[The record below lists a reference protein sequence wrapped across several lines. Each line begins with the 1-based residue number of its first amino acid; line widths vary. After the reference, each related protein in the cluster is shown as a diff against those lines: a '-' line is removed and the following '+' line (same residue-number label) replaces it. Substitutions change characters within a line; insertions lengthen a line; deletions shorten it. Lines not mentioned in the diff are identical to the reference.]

1 MIIAAGRGKL
11 RQISLQGHQG
21 PLAHH
26 CLHSHTPLLMLHAHN
41 HAKGQMREGKR
52 ERKKPRLFRIYAGPF
67 LSLVEIRVL
76 LYEESTPNPLG
87 GFCCSTGATR
97 AFPPISIH

>member
-26 CLHSHTPLLMLHAHN
+26 CLHSHTPLLMLHAHARAHN
-41 HAKGQMREGKR
+41 HAKGRMREG
-52 ERKKPRLFRIYAGPF
+52 EEEGEKKKNPPG
-67 LSLVEIRVL
+67 SL
-76 LYEESTPNPLG
+76 
-87 GFCCSTGATR
+87 GFTQAR
-97 AFPPISIH
+97 FYH